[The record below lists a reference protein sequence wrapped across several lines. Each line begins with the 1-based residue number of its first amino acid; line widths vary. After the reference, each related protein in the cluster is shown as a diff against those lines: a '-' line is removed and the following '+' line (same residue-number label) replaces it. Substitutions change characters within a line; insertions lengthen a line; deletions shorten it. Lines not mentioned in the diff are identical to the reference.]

1 MKIGSLIRIRHSGD
15 RYNGQFAIIMSVHT
29 MVGFVDN
36 YSVHIPSYRHEIGLT
51 EEQCEV
57 INEDR

>member
-1 MKIGSLIRIRHSGD
+1 MKIGSLIRIQHFGD
-15 RYNGQFAIIMSVHT
+15 RYNGKVGIIMSIRT
-29 MVGFVDN
+29 TVGFVDS
-36 YSVHIPSYRHEIGLT
+36 YSVRIPSYSYEIGLF

>member
-1 MKIGSLIRIRHSGD
+1 MKIGDLVRVQHIDNRF
-15 RYNGQFAIIMSVHT
+15 NGQVGIIMRICT
-29 MVGFVDN
+29 TVGFVDS
-36 YSVHIPSYRHEIGLT
+36 YSVRIPSYSYEIGLF

>member
-1 MKIGSLIRIRHSGD
+1 MKIGSLIRVRHCNSL
-15 RYNGQFAIIMSVHT
+15 YNGKVGILVCIHR

-36 YSVHIPSYRHEIGLT
+36 YSVRIPSYEYEIGLS

-57 INEDR
+57 ISENR